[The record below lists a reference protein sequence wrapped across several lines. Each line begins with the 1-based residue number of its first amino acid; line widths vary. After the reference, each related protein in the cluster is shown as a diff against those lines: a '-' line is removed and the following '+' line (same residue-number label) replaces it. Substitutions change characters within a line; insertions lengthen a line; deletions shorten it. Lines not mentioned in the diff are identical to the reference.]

1 MAKAFAKGKKI
12 SRSKRA
18 SAQESRKARPE
29 RPLKKPMKAA
39 ARARAARGK
48 ATAGGA
54 PAVLS
59 ARLNPQVSL
68 LAQPGGGLAACFNDY
83 SIELGTFSAPAIA
96 QAEAVYDG
104 LPLSFFAKADALS
117 RELHQLTKRLAMFGL
132 MEFPFAQGDAEL
144 FVIEP
149 QTADYW
155 PEPAKIGAAD
165 KIVLSRF
172 AYMRRR
178 GDDLVLES
186 PRSRA
191 LFRVSAPI
199 AAALARLS
207 VPQPVRK
214 LRELAGFP
222 GEDLLGLLLDCQI
235 LFKVDAQRED
245 GRRGEGDDELVLW
258 DFHDLLFHT
267 RSTEGRHA
275 NPLGGVYPHVDHIAP
290 LPAVRPPWKGE
301 RIELTQFEA
310 AQREPVS
317 PFAALLEARHSVR
330 DYDDAR
336 PVTAAELATLL
347 ARTARVRTTWD
358 SDDFG
363 PDGPV
368 LSYTSRPYPSGGSA
382 YELELYL
389 VIARCDGLARGVYHY
404 DASAHALVRLDVAQ
418 QHVEAM
424 IGAAAYAMA
433 AETMPQI
440 LITIAARFGRVSWK
454 YASLAYALIL
464 KDVGVLTQTLYLAA
478 TDMGLGGC
486 AIGTGNIDQFA
497 AMTGLAFH
505 VEGPV
510 GHFALGRAAPRAPEP
525 SRRDRM

>member
-1 MAKAFAKGKKI
+1 MAKAIANGKKV
-12 SRSKRA
+12 SRSKGAGARD
-18 SAQESRKARPE
+18 SKMAQAKKSLKK
-29 RPLKKPMKAA
+29 PLKKPP
-39 ARARAARGK
+39 ARAARGK
-48 ATAGGA
+48 AATSGA
-54 PAVLS
+54 RAVLA

-68 LAQPGGGLAACFNDY
+68 QAQPGGALAACFNDY
-83 SIELGTFSAPAIA
+83 AIELGTFSARAIDA
-96 QAEAVYDG
+96 AEALHDG
-104 LPLSFFAKADALS
+104 LPLSFLAKADALT
-117 RELHQLTKRLAMFGL
+117 REVHRLAKRLAMFGL
-132 MEFPFAQGDAEL
+132 MEFPFAQGDSEL

-155 PEPAKIGAAD
+155 PEPTRIGGAD
-165 KIVLSRF
+165 NIVLSRF

-178 GDDLVLES
+178 GDELVLES

-199 AAALARLS
+199 AAALAILS
-207 VPQPVRK
+207 DPQPVRK
-214 LRELAGFP
+214 LRELASFP
-222 GEDLLGLLLDCQI
+222 GDDLLGLLLDSQI
-235 LFKVDAQRED
+235 LFKVDARRED
-245 GRRGEGDDELVLW
+245 GRRGEGDDDLVLW

-290 LPAVRPPWKGE
+290 LPAVRPPWKGQ
-301 RIELTQFEA
+301 RIELTPSQA
-310 AQREPVS
+310 AQHQPAS
-317 PFAALLEARHSVR
+317 PFATLLQARHSVR

-336 PVTAAELATLL
+336 PITAAELATLL
-347 ARTARVRTTWD
+347 ERTARVRTTWD

-368 LSYTSRPYPSGGSA
+368 LTYTSRPYPSGGSA

-389 VIARCDGLARGVYHY
+389 AIAKCDGLASGFYHY

-418 QHVEAM
+418 QQVDQM
-424 IGAAAYAMA
+424 IGAAVYAMD
-433 AETMPQI
+433 AETSPQV
-440 LITIAARFGRVSWK
+440 LVTIAARFGRVSWK
-454 YASLAYALIL
+454 YASLAYSLIL

-486 AIGTGNIDQFA
+486 AIGTGNIEQFA
-497 AMTGLAFH
+497 DVTKLAFH

-510 GHFALGRAAPRAPEP
+510 GHFALGRPAPQATEP
-525 SRRDRM
+525 PNMTTHD

>member
-1 MAKAFAKGKKI
+1 MAKAIANGKKL
-12 SRSKRA
+12 SRSKRPGA
-18 SAQESRKARPE
+18 RDSKKAQPKKI
-29 RPLKKPMKAA
+29 LKKPSKTPP
-39 ARARAARGK
+39 ARAARGK
-48 ATAGGA
+48 AAAGGA
-54 PAVLS
+54 QAILA

-68 LAQPGGGLAACFNDY
+68 QLQSGGALAACFNDY
-83 SIELGTFSAPAIA
+83 SIELGTFSARAIDA
-96 QAEAVYDG
+96 AEALYDG
-104 LPLSFFAKADALS
+104 LPLSFFAKADALA
-117 RELHQLTKRLAMFGL
+117 REVHQLAKRLAMFGL
-132 MEFPFAQGDAEL
+132 MEFPFAQGDSEL

-165 KIVLSRF
+165 TIVLSRF

-178 GDDLVLES
+178 GDELVLES
-186 PRSRA
+186 PRSSA
-191 LFRVSAPI
+191 LFRVSAPT
-199 AAALARLS
+199 AAALAILS
-207 VPQPVRK
+207 NPQPVRK

-222 GEDLLGLLLDCQI
+222 GDDLLGLLLDSQI
-235 LFKVDAQRED
+235 LFKVDAKRED
-245 GRRGEGDDELVLW
+245 GRRGEGDDDLVLW

-301 RIELTQFEA
+301 RIELTGFEA
-310 AQREPVS
+310 AQREPVA
-317 PFAALLEARHSVR
+317 PFAALLQARHSVR
-330 DYDDAR
+330 DYDDAH
-336 PVTAAELATLL
+336 PINVTELATLL
-347 ARTARVRTTWD
+347 ERTARIRTRWD

-382 YELELYL
+382 YALELYL
-389 VIARCDGLARGVYHY
+389 AIGKCDGLARGFYHY
-404 DASAHALVRLDVAQ
+404 DASAHALVRLDVAGQ
-418 QHVEAM
+418 QVDEM
-424 IGAAAYAMA
+424 IGAAVYAMD
-433 AETMPQI
+433 AESSPQV
-440 LITIAARFGRVSWK
+440 LFTIAARFGRVSWK

-464 KDVGVLTQTLYLAA
+464 KDVGALTQTLYLAA

-497 AMTGLAFH
+497 KMTGLAIH

-510 GHFALGRAAPRAPEP
+510 GHFALGRPAPQPPEP
-525 SRRDRM
+525 SSAPSG